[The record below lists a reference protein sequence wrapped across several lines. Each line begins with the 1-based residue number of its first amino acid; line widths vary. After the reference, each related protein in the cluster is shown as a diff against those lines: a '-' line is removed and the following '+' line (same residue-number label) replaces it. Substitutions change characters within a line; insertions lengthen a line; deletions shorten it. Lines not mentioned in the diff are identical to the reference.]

1 MILKIY
7 INNAASI
14 EFYFFFVKSMKLLI
28 SIIFFFTLSTI
39 SAQVGGERIY
49 SFLNIPTSAH
59 QAAIGGEALTIKDD
73 VNQPLWN
80 PSTISRFMDNQ
91 ISVNYVN
98 YLAGV
103 NVGSLTF
110 AHLINR
116 RFGTLH
122 GGIQYINYG
131 EFIKADEN
139 GNEQGDFSARDLAVS
154 VGYAYNIPWSD
165 FYVGTNLKVLSS
177 KIENYTSQ
185 GAAVDFGVYY
195 YSDLRPYSFT
205 AVIRNVGYQ
214 FTPYENEREDLPLE
228 IAVGASYQLYDVPLK
243 WHLTIG
249 NLQQWNVAV
258 PNPSNSETDLEGN
271 TTTEDINF
279 FTNAIRHVVIGGE
292 FFPDKGFNIRFGYN
306 FRRAAELSLTESRT
320 FAGVTLGFGLK
331 MGRFKLDYAFT
342 KYHPVDNSSTFTLL
356 IDLKRNGF

>member
-1 MILKIY
+1 MKIL
-7 INNAASI
+7 NSI
-14 EFYFFFVKSMKLLI
+14 LFFFILNI
-28 SIIFFFTLSTI
+28 I

-80 PSTISRFMDNQ
+80 PATISKYMDNQ
-91 ISVNYVN
+91 MAVNYVN

-103 NVGSLTF
+103 NVGSITF

-116 RFGTLH
+116 KFGTIH

-131 EFIKADEN
+131 EFIAADEN
-139 GNEQGDFSARDLAVS
+139 GNELGDFSARDLAVS
-154 VGYAYNIPWSD
+154 IGYAYQIPSSD
-165 FYVGTNLKVLSS
+165 FFIGSNVKVLSS

-195 YSDLRPYSFT
+195 YTDEKPYSFT
-205 AVIRNVGYQ
+205 AVIRNLGYQ
-214 FTPYENEREDLPLE
+214 ITPYENQRENLPLE
-228 IAVGASYQLYDVPLK
+228 IAAGASYQLYDVPLK
-243 WHLTIG
+243 WHLTIS

-258 PNPSNSETDLEGN
+258 PNPSNSESDLDGN
-271 TTTEDINF
+271 TNEEDINF
-279 FTNAIRHVVIGGE
+279 FQNAMRHVVIGGE
-292 FFPDKGFNIRFGYN
+292 FFPEKAFNIRFGYN
-306 FRRAAELSLTESRT
+306 FRRAAELRLTESRT

-342 KYHPVDNSSTFTLL
+342 KYHPVDNSSTFTLY
-356 IDLKRNGF
+356 IDLNRSGY